1 VLDVGLHVH
10 VHRDVIAADGARGGE
25 RHEQRE
31 EHGAE
36 RSARYAH
43 LSNVA
48 RSVGLARARIAV
60 LSRPRSLIESSVVG
74 QELKTSLR
82 FDGRILE
89 GVALLEGDSIIFR
102 GEVSLTVKFTE
113 IFKVEANAGW
123 LDLQTGRGLLL
134 FELGPKAEV
143 WAEKIKNPKA
153 LIEKLGFDATAA
165 EKKVAVVGKLDADLR
180 SDLDASGAKIAKS
193 ARGRDFDM
201 IFVAASS
208 KKDLEKLA
216 SYREMIKDDGGIW
229 IVYPKGSAEL
239 TERDVLTAGRTL
251 QLTDNKQ
258 VKVSEVLTSVRFVI
272 PVALRKKKK

>member
-1 VLDVGLHVH
+1 M
-10 VHRDVIAADGARGGE
+10 
-25 RHEQRE
+25 
-31 EHGAE
+31 
-36 RSARYAH
+36 
-43 LSNVA
+43 
-48 RSVGLARARIAV
+48 
-60 LSRPRSLIESSVVG
+60 G

-102 GEVSLTVKFTE
+102 GEVSLTVKFSE

-134 FELGPKAEV
+134 LELGPKAEV

-153 LIEKLGFDATAA
+153 LIEKLGFDASAA
-165 EKKVAVVGKLDADLR
+165 TKKVAVVGKLDADLR
-180 SDLDASGAKIAKS
+180 ADLDASGAKIAKS
-193 ARGRDFDM
+193 ARGKDFDM

-216 SYREMIKDDGGIW
+216 TYREMLKDDGGIW
-229 IVYPKGSAEL
+229 IVYPKGNADL

-258 VKVSEVLTSVRFVI
+258 VKINEVLTSVRFVI